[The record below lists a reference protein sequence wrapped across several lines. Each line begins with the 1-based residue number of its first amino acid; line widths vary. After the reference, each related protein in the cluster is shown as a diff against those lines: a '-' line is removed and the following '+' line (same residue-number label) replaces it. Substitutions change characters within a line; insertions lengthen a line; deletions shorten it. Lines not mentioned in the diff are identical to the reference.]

1 MKVTFKTATL
11 RYLLRV
17 TLRTV
22 GKDGASITSHVM
34 LTAAGETLTAMT
46 TDNIAGTSIAATA
59 QVAEDGAICLPG
71 KKLQEIVTKLPE
83 YGDATI
89 TADTKRW
96 KATISCGN
104 YRGTISGMDP
114 TFMPRSATMEDLD
127 EANSQIIKIQT
138 KGLDRVIKQVG
149 TFVQDEKRY
158 QDINLTGVL
167 VTFNNSAVTMMS
179 CDGSRLCVRTIP
191 VTGDLPDS
199 TLQLIMPRK
208 QLNEFA
214 NILDESDEAE
224 IGVTPT
230 ANRMIFRVK
239 PKYTYHGVKY
249 VEIAS
254 LLLAGPYPDLRRII
268 PTQSA
273 TRVVIKREELA
284 AALRLANV
292 LANKYHHVLI
302 EVDPPEQKDKNGVMT
317 VSAKNP
323 LDGDSEQTLSVK
335 VQGAATEI
343 WFNGEYLLEWVD
355 LVTEDTIVL
364 DSLSSRHPAL
374 FYPNG
379 VDARTYFYVC
389 MPMSVDE
396 EEEGEGEAAKPEA
409 KSKGK
414 GKKGKAAA
422 TAEPAAEAE
431 AAQPAEP
438 AAEPPAELTY
448 VADDEDG
455 YDPTYEL
462 EAEAA

>member
-46 TDNIAGTSIAATA
+46 TDNIAGTSIVATA

-138 KGLDRVIKQVG
+138 KGLDRMIKQVA

-158 QDINLTGVL
+158 QNINLTGVL

-179 CDGSRLCVRTIP
+179 CDGARLCVRTIP

-230 ANRMIFRVK
+230 ANRMIFRLK
-239 PKYTYHGVKY
+239 PKYTYHGIRY

-343 WFNGEYLLEWVD
+343 WFNGEYLLEWVN

-364 DSLSSRHPAL
+364 DSLSPKHPAL
-374 FYPNG
+374 FYPHG

-389 MPMSVDE
+389 MPMGLDDDE
-396 EEEGEGEAAKPEA
+396 EEGGKGEQESKP
-409 KSKGK
+409 K
-414 GKKGKAAA
+414 GKKGKKAQAEQPAA
-422 TAEPAAEAE
+422 TAPAAPAAPA
-431 AAQPAEP
+431 AAQPE
-438 AAEPPAELTY
+438 ELTY
-448 VADDEDG
+448 VADPEEDG
-455 YDPTYEL
+455 YDPTYVL